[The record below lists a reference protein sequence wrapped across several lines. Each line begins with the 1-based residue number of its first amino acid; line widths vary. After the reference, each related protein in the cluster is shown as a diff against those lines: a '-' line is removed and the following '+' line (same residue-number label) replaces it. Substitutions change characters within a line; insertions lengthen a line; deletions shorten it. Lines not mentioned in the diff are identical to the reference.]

1 MRGDDAMRD
10 QKRYNPAVSQTL
22 TDAAPAELVEVAS
35 EFEQWFCARLERLDL
50 PDNLAHAVR
59 YGALGGGKRLRPVL
73 VLLCCEAVGGA
84 RRAALGP
91 AAAMELIHCF
101 SLVHD
106 DLPAMDDDDLRRGRP
121 TLHIHAGEAMA
132 ILAGDAMMSLAF
144 ELVGEG
150 GFRREAAAAMTAE
163 LASATSRMIAGQVLD
178 TVGGFPRELADPEKL
193 REIHRSK
200 TGALLRAS
208 CRIGGICGGASHAQ
222 LDALTAYGEAVGL
235 MFQIVDDL
243 IDVLQ
248 SPEHTGKA
256 TGKDHSAG
264 KITFPGVLGV
274 EESKVEIKKL
284 QRAASQHLA
293 PFGEAAKPLCSLG
306 DYMAIR
312 TR

>member
-1 MRGDDAMRD
+1 ML
-10 QKRYNPAVSQTL
+10 YNPEVTQIL
-22 TDAAPAELVEVAS
+22 TDAPPAALLEVAS
-35 EFEQWFCARLERLDL
+35 EFEQWLHARLETLDL
-50 PDNLAHAVR
+50 PENLADAVR

-73 VLLCCEAVGGA
+73 VMLCCEAVGGD
-84 RRAALGP
+84 RRLALGP

-106 DLPAMDDDDLRRGRP
+106 DLPAMDDDELRRGRP
-121 TLHIHAGEAMA
+121 TLHVHAGEAMA

-150 GFRREAAAAMTAE
+150 SFSRDSAAAMTAE
-163 LASATSRMIAGQVLD
+163 LASATTRMIAGQVLD
-178 TVGGFPRELADPEKL
+178 TLGGFSRGMSDQERL

-208 CRIGGICGGASHAQ
+208 CRIGGICGGASTPQ
-222 LDALTAYGEAVGL
+222 LRALTAYGESIGL
-235 MFQIVDDL
+235 MYQIVDDL

-264 KITFPGVLGV
+264 KVTFPGVMGIEQSRSEVNRLR
-274 EESKVEIKKL
+274 K
-284 QRAASQHLA
+284 AARD
-293 PFGEAAKPLCSLG
+293 EAARLGAPADLLVQLC